1 MALVVLGVD
10 GRPLDDVGREILG
23 PPLVGRV
30 VREVD
35 GADVVLDRVVW
46 VLYAVSWKCCW
57 RFGSR
62 SGRGN
67 DPLDRV
73 LVFVLVLE
81 NPRADEFLLAEEV
94 EEDPRVKNE
103 GTECFL

>member
-1 MALVVLGVD
+1 MFVVLGVD
-10 GRPLDDVGREILG
+10 GRPLDDVGREMLG
-23 PPLVGRV
+23 SPGECVARGV
-30 VREVD
+30 V

-46 VLYAVSWKCCW
+46 VLLYAVSWARCW

-67 DPLDRV
+67 DRLEREV
-73 LVFVLVLE
+73 VCVLVLE
-81 NPRADEFLLAEEV
+81 NPLANELLLAEEV
-94 EEDPRVKNE
+94 EEDPGVKNE

>member
-1 MALVVLGVD
+1 MVVGLE
-10 GRPLDDVGREILG
+10 GRPLDDVGRDTLG
-23 PPLVGRV
+23 SSPTGRV
-30 VREVD
+30 VPGFG
-35 GADVVLDRVVW
+35 GADVVLFRGVW
-46 VLYAVSWKCCW
+46 VLYVVSWGRR

-67 DPLDRV
+67 GLLGRE

-81 NPRADEFLLAEEV
+81 NPRGDEFLLVEEV
-94 EEDPRVKNE
+94 EVGSGVGSK